1 MAKSG
6 NNLSRG
12 RFSDHDAEIID
23 QITITLGI
31 VLDNIM
37 KDFKNPKQVM
47 KEYSDIN
54 SSRAKVTRAFTA
66 LSLTNIDQEKGA
78 YPAQIQKAIIEMSRG
93 FYKKFLEDFLS
104 NPPNLSKVLKEF
116 EDAGIIFSII
126 GKKEIKKRSPKS
138 VPRKPKDSM
147 YEERRL
153 EGPPVVKKLT
163 ATVQDYKTILS
174 NPQALDLINTRL
186 RKHGILKKAYDLIS
200 KNAFYA
206 FKKGDVKMYDF
217 LETFKELFPDLDP
230 SVIPDSKVFRE
241 GIKAAERK
249 TMERMRKELV
259 QHLLNTPINSI
270 FFIFSLAKLEAK

>member
-1 MAKSG
+1 
-6 NNLSRG
+6 
-12 RFSDHDAEIID
+12 
-23 QITITLGI
+23 
-31 VLDNIM
+31 
-37 KDFKNPKQVM
+37 
-47 KEYSDIN
+47 
-54 SSRAKVTRAFTA
+54 
-66 LSLTNIDQEKGA
+66 
-78 YPAQIQKAIIEMSRG
+78 
-93 FYKKFLEDFLS
+93 
-104 NPPNLSKVLKEF
+104 
-116 EDAGIIFSII
+116 
-126 GKKEIKKRSPKS
+126 
-138 VPRKPKDSM
+138 
-147 YEERRL
+147 
-153 EGPPVVKKLT
+153 VKKLT